1 MIKTSTSPSSL
12 NKPNSSE
19 KLNLA
24 EDVISINSI
33 PIIPQLLDVICR
45 STGMGFAAIARV
57 TENKWITCS
66 TKDDISFG
74 LKPGDELDIKT
85 TLCNTVR
92 EHNAPVY
99 IEDVDEDPEY
109 QNHPVPKMYGFKS
122 YISVPVYRKDG
133 SFFGTICAIH
143 PTPSKVK
150 SEEIKG
156 MFSLFSEL
164 ITFHLDAIEEQK
176 LTSEKLAE
184 EKRIAELREQ
194 FIAILGHD
202 LRNPIA
208 TTRMSA
214 DILMAVSKEEFV
226 VKQAKMIRSTS
237 LRMEALID
245 NMLDFARG
253 KLGEGIQLKRETN
266 NEKLLQSLQQ
276 VVNEIKSISPHREIE
291 TDFHLEEE
299 VQCDINRMGQ
309 LFSNLLSNANH
320 HGATDKPIK
329 VSASSID
336 GAFRLSVKNGGD
348 PIPSSSIEHLFQ
360 PFYKEDEKSS
370 KKGLGLGLFIASEI
384 AKAHDGS
391 LKVKSDEEETQFIFT
406 MEC

>member
-1 MIKTSTSPSSL
+1 MSKNFTSTS
-12 NKPNSSE
+12 SE
-19 KLNLA
+19 KEITSVEKLALA
-24 EDVISINSI
+24 EDVLAVNSI

-57 TENKWITCS
+57 TENNWITCS

-74 LKPGDELDIKT
+74 LNPGDELEIQK

-92 EHNAPVY
+92 EFNTPIY
-99 IEDVDEDPEY
+99 IDNVEEDPEF
-109 QNHPVPKMYGFKS
+109 QAHPVPAMYGFKS

-133 SFFGTICAIH
+133 SFFGTICAID
-143 PTPSKVK
+143 PKPNKVK
-150 SEEIKG
+150 TAEIKG

-164 ITFHLDAIEEQK
+164 ITFHLDAIEERK
-176 LTSEKLAE
+176 IAIEKLEE

-214 DILMAVSKEEFV
+214 DILMVISKEEAV
-226 VKQAKMIRSTS
+226 HKQAKMIRSTS

-253 KLGEGIQLKRETN
+253 KLGEGIKLKKEVH
-266 NEKLLQSLQQ
+266 NEKLLNTLHQ
-276 VVNEIKSISPHREIE
+276 VINEIKLISPHRKIE
-291 TDFHLEEE
+291 TDFKLSED
-299 VQCDINRMGQ
+299 VQCDANRIGQ

-320 HGATDKPIK
+320 HGAAERPIK
-329 VSASSID
+329 ISASSQD
-336 GAFRLSVKNGGD
+336 GTFRLSVKNEGS
-348 PIPSSSIEHLFQ
+348 PIPESSMEHLFQ
-360 PFYKEDEKSS
+360 PFYKEDDNSS

-384 AKAHDGS
+384 AKAHKGKI
-391 LKVKSDEEETQFIFT
+391 KVKSDEQETTFVYT
-406 MEC
+406 MKC